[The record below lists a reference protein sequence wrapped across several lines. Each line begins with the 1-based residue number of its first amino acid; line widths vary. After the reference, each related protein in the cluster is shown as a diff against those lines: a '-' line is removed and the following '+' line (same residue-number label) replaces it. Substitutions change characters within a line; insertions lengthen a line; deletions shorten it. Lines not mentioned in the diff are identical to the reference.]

1 MFYFIRTQ
9 SFYLAQIPVPDDS
22 HDVQHDVGQ
31 GPERR
36 EEGEHLPDEVY
47 HHVRSQLNSKQLFLS
62 RLEVVW
68 GRGEDSDLG
77 VSWAGFRPLHDCSG
91 RHQGG
96 KSWHQKI
103 PTSENWGFRITKIK
117 YSSMCCVSI
126 VSALG
131 LFFLFLGYLVGLGLG
146 LDKIPN
152 ELMSKRPHETISI

>member
-62 RLEVVW
+62 RLEVV
-68 GRGEDSDLG
+68 
-77 VSWAGFRPLHDCSG
+77 
-91 RHQGG
+91 
-96 KSWHQKI
+96 
-103 PTSENWGFRITKIK
+103 
-117 YSSMCCVSI
+117 
-126 VSALG
+126 
-131 LFFLFLGYLVGLGLG
+131 
-146 LDKIPN
+146 
-152 ELMSKRPHETISI
+152 

>member
-91 RHQGG
+91 RHQGS

-103 PTSENWGFRITKIK
+103 PTSGNWGFRITKIK
-117 YSSMCCVSI
+117 YSSINLMW
-126 VSALG
+126 G
-131 LFFLFLGYLVGLGLG
+131 FFFGGTWLDFGLGPG
-146 LDKIPN
+146 LDKIPK